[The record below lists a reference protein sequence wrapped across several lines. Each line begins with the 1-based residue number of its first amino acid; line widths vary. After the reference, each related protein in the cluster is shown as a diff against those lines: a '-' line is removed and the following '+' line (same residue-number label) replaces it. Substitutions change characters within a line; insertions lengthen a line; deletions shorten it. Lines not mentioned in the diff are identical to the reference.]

1 MKHTDWLH
9 LKKEGENICSILRQQ
24 DYQCRKQTRCL
35 TWKISKECT
44 SYVLTWLPAP
54 VSDWSVIPKDSNPV
68 REKLVRVV
76 QSTLKTLRLGEVVT
90 YQLIP
95 QLEEFS
101 RPWAIVRLLPNAQR
115 YIVGRFYNRADA
127 QDHLKV
133 LNHFMPAA
141 EFEVIFDVPRDRES
155 KEDECLTL
163 SAINDA
169 DSPI

>member
-35 TWKISKECT
+35 TWKISKEGT

-54 VSDWSVIPKDSNPV
+54 VSDWNVIPKDSNPV

-76 QSTLKTLRLGEVVT
+76 QSTLKTIRMGEVVT
-90 YQLIP
+90 YQP
-95 QLEEFS
+95 TAQLEDFS

-115 YIVGRFYNRADA
+115 YIVSRFYNRADA
-127 QDHLKV
+127 QDHLRV

-141 EFEVIFDVPRDRES
+141 EFEVIFNVPADLKD
-155 KEDECLTL
+155 KEDEYV
-163 SAINDA
+163 SSN
-169 DSPI
+169 

>member
-35 TWKISKECT
+35 TWKISKEGT

-54 VSDWSVIPKDSNPV
+54 VSDWNVIPKDPNPV

-76 QSTLKTLRLGEVVT
+76 QSTLQTIRMGEVVT
-90 YQLIP
+90 DQP
-95 QLEEFS
+95 FSQLEDFS

-115 YIVGRFYNRADA
+115 YIVSRFYNRADA
-127 QDHLKV
+127 QDHLRV

-141 EFEVIFDVPRDRES
+141 EFEVIFDVPSDLKG
-155 KEDECLTL
+155 KEDEYV
-163 SAINDA
+163 SSN
-169 DSPI
+169 